1 MECRGNCVMAEM
13 NAWDVAILLV
23 AAYVAVL
30 ALVRLMRRRRDAVI
44 AQLQTE
50 VASQLLRQR
59 ADGRCEQNRPVRAK
73 QPQSTPR
80 GTKR

>member
-1 MECRGNCVMAEM
+1 MAEM

-50 VASQLLRQR
+50 VASQLVRNR
-59 ADGRCEQNRPVRAK
+59 ADRRPEQNRPVRAK
-73 QPQSTPR
+73 QPR

>member
-1 MECRGNCVMAEM
+1 MAEM

-30 ALVRLMRRRRDAVI
+30 TLVRLMRRRRDTVI

-50 VASQLLRQR
+50 VASQLVRQR
-59 ADGRCEQNRPVRAK
+59 ADRPREENRPARAK
-73 QPQSTPR
+73 QPRSTPR